1 MFRLCR
7 EIEVPLDVVIVSTDR
22 DGFINREELRV
33 EAVFNRPLRTSLEA
47 ATPMLRG
54 KEKEGRDGG
63 VEGASKMICYE
74 GMHHVCWKR
83 FSSRTIHLHLC
94 WSFWYMQGRE
104 IDLSECPMNVDYI
117 SSRLSRDMIPLL
129 FICDR

>member
-33 EAVFNRPLRTSLEA
+33 EAVFTQPLRTSLAA

-54 KEKEGRDGG
+54 EQEEGRDGSM
-63 VEGASKMICYE
+63 EGASNFICYE
-74 GMHHVCWKR
+74 GMHHVGCKR
-83 FSSRTIHLHLC
+83 F
-94 WSFWYMQGRE
+94 
-104 IDLSECPMNVDYI
+104 
-117 SSRLSRDMIPLL
+117 
-129 FICDR
+129 

>member
-54 KEKEGRDGG
+54 KEEEEGGRDGDVAG
-63 VEGASKMICYE
+63 RASNMICYE
-74 GMHHVCWKR
+74 GMHHVCYKI
-83 FSSRTIHLHLC
+83 FSSRTML
-94 WSFWYMQGRE
+94 
-104 IDLSECPMNVDYI
+104 YI
-117 SSRLSRDMIPLL
+117 SFDAHCYI
-129 FICDR
+129 